1 MPSGAT
7 RRAAVSP
14 SKSDEI
20 FSSARKDFAE
30 ISREKSQ
37 KTLFLL
43 QNSDKWQ
50 KNFIQADTIMEVQIK
65 KE

>member
-7 RRAAVSP
+7 RGAAVSP

-30 ISREKSQ
+30 ILS

-43 QNSDKWQ
+43 QNNDKWQ
-50 KNFIQADTIMEVQIK
+50 KNFIHADTIMEVQIK